1 MSGNKITREQLLENV
16 QNIIREEDAD
26 GREHDQMIE
35 QRFKDVQQTS
45 AWFVQNGYVVYSYST
60 YDDLDRY
67 LSSQHIPKMAR
78 DRTYV
83 KLFNESGGEIFTPDQ
98 AAQFSEKMNL
108 RRNDAAI
115 SIPARILSDLIEE
128 IGTIYQLIWVCTDKF
143 RNDQDLKN
151 FPELTMKRLHTRR
164 VGPIGVTS
172 AISHKQKV
180 FNWGKDV
187 TKGEKFLSKKEGYR
201 FVNEIPGTHSAQ
213 KQPLSPLLTE
223 WEKKFK
229 DQYKPVPIGP
239 ELSGVSNMLGPT
251 SLAEYWMSE
260 LPKIEQSFQRVLT
273 TYSTLRHA
281 EPDLDL

>member
-1 MSGNKITREQLLENV
+1 MSSNKITREQLLENV

-26 GREHDQMIE
+26 DREHAQMIE

-45 AWFVQNGYVVYSYST
+45 AWFIQNGYVVYNYST
-60 YDDLDRY
+60 YDELDKY
-67 LSSQHIPKMAR
+67 LSTQHMPKMAR

-83 KLFNESGGEIFTPDQ
+83 KLFNENGGAILTPDQ
-98 AAQFSEKMNL
+98 AAQFSERMNL

-128 IGTIYQLIWVCTDKF
+128 VGPIYQLIWICTDKF
-143 RNDQDLKN
+143 RSVQDLKN
-151 FPELTMKRLHTRR
+151 FPELIMKRLHTRR
-164 VGPIGVTS
+164 VGPIGVVS
-172 AISHKQKV
+172 AISYK
-180 FNWGKDV
+180 
-187 TKGEKFLSKKEGYR
+187 KKEGHT
-201 FVNEIPGTHSAQ
+201 FINEIPGTHSAQ
-213 KQPLSPLLTE
+213 KQPLSPPLTE
-223 WEKKFK
+223 WGKKFK
-229 DQYKPVPIGP
+229 DQYKPIPIGP

-273 TYSTLRHA
+273 TYSSLRHA